1 MNTKDYI
8 VDSTI
13 TMFCPSDDRLIYIK
27 KHNGQIVGLNFM
39 QGDEYD
45 EFIENYAYIDLKL
58 TKFYHAI
65 ERHLSGAIEVDR
77 INQAMWA
84 YHSFIND

>member
-1 MNTKDYI
+1 MTTKDYI
-8 VDSTI
+8 IDSTI
-13 TMFCPSDDRLIYIK
+13 TMFCPMDDRYIYIK
-27 KHNGQIVGLNFM
+27 KYGNEVVGINFM

-45 EFIENYAYIDLKL
+45 VFLKNYAYPDTEL
-58 TKFYHAI
+58 TKFYHAVKD
-65 ERHLSGAIEVDR
+65 HLSGAIEVDR